1 MKQYI
6 INLCLAIIIILITT
20 ASVFAQGNLSGSF
33 ETNSIYYLNDGKAG
47 ITAPDDKLGSN
58 NYFKLDYQYKKF
70 KAGVQYEAYLPVL
83 QGLPTTLRN
92 SGLEFK
98 YASFQDSNF
107 SITAGDFYDQ
117 FGNGLIFRAYEE
129 RAIGLNTSVE
139 GVRLAYSF
147 RDLIH
152 VKGIVG
158 RSREFMDKA
167 PSNIKGASLSV
178 DIASLLKLDNSIAD
192 AAINV
197 INRYEGYAGQEPI
210 NPNVQA
216 YSFNINWNVNAFSFQ
231 GEYAYK
237 SKDNSVYSNNRN
249 KDGSAI
255 LLELGYNAKGF
266 GSLLTLRRLE
276 YMQFG
281 TTRGITGIGRDLNY
295 LPALT
300 KQHSYSLA
308 VLNPHSTM
316 GNQETGG
323 QLDVQYNLKQQSLLG
338 GKYGI
343 QLSINASTYYNL
355 QGDAVNGYDFFTP
368 GTTKYYQ
375 DVNIEIEKRI
385 NASVITHLFYSN
397 QSFNPVV
404 IGKENTLYKSNIVA
418 GDLRWQSTPTKSFRF
433 EAQHLWSKDY
443 MNNWAAALIEFSASP
458 AFTCFVGDMYNYGDS
473 NIHYYK
479 LGSSYTFSRTRIA
492 LNYGR
497 NREGL
502 ICAGGVCLYMPAYT
516 GLNLSVTSSF

>member
-1 MKQYI
+1 MKCITINTCSTI
-6 INLCLAIIIILITT
+6 IVAFIFTT
-20 ASVFAQGNLSGSF
+20 SVYSQGNLSGSF
-33 ETNSIYYLNDGKAG
+33 ETNSIYYLNDSKPG
-47 ITAPDDKLGSN
+47 IAAPDDKLGSN
-58 NYFKLDYQYKKF
+58 NYLKLDYQYKKF
-70 KAGVQYEAYLPVL
+70 KAGIQYEAYLPVL

-98 YASFQDSNF
+98 YASFRDSNF
-107 SITAGDFYDQ
+107 SVTAGDFYDQ

-147 RDLIH
+147 RDLVH
-152 VKGIVG
+152 VKGIIG

-167 PSNIKGASLSV
+167 PSNIKAASLSV
-178 DIASLLKLDNSIAD
+178 DMASLLHFENSIAG
-192 AAINV
+192 ASFNV
-197 INRYEGYAGQEPI
+197 VNRYEAYAGQEPV

-216 YSFNINWNVNAFSFQ
+216 YSFNINWNLSAFSLQ

-237 SKDNSVYSNNRN
+237 SNDNSVYSNNRN
-249 KDGSAI
+249 KDGSAL
-255 LLELGYNAKGF
+255 LLELGYNTTGF
-266 GSLLTLRRLE
+266 GTLLTIRRLE

-308 VLNPHSTM
+308 VLNPHSVM
-316 GNQETGG
+316 GNGEIGG
-323 QLDVQYNLKQQSLLG
+323 QLDVQYNLKQKSVLG
-338 GKYGI
+338 GKYGT
-343 QLSINASTYYNL
+343 QVYLNASTYYNL

-368 GTTKYYQ
+368 GRTKYYQ
-375 DVNIEIEKRI
+375 DINVELEKRI

-404 IGKENTLYKSNIVA
+404 IGKENKLYKSDIVA
-418 GDLRWQSTPTKSFRF
+418 GDLRWQPTLTKSFRF
-433 EAQHLWSKDY
+433 ELQHLWSEDY
-443 MNNWAAALIEFSASP
+443 LKNWTAALVEFSASP
-458 AFTCFVGDMYNYGDS
+458 AFTCFIGDMYNYGDS
-473 NIHYYK
+473 NIHYYR
-479 LGSSYTFSRTRIA
+479 LGGSYAFSRTRIGF
-492 LNYGR
+492 NYGR

-516 GLNLSVTSSF
+516 GLNLSITSSF